1 MGKGSGTDKR
11 QEEAIF
17 RYDARMPSLDAEAQV
32 IDRFIAKYRIALYW
46 RDAREIVVTD
56 LEDDVDRQRMMELKP
71 KIIAELHRRATAKAF
86 ALYDRD

>member
-1 MGKGSGTDKR
+1 MGRGSGTDKR
-11 QEEAIF
+11 QEEAIA
-17 RYDARMPSLDAEAQV
+17 RYDARMPSSQDEAQE

-46 RDAREIVVTD
+46 LDAKEIVVTE
-56 LEDDVDRQRMMELKP
+56 LEDAQERERILELKP